1 MRCVIQR
8 VIKASV
14 RIDSEEYSAI
24 GRGLLLLLGIEDQD
38 HDEDLEWLAGKVAQL
53 RIFADAEQMMNRSVQ
68 DIDGELLVVSQFT
81 LFASTKKGNRPGF
94 TRAAQPVYADQK
106 YQEFVKLLEQLT
118 GKPVKTGRFGAD
130 MKIELINDGP
140 VTIIMDTK
148 NRE

>member
-14 RIDSEEYSAI
+14 RIDSEAYSAI

-53 RIFADAEQMMNRSVQ
+53 RIFADDEQLMNRSVQ

-94 TRAAQPVYADQK
+94 TRAAQPAYADQK
-106 YQEFVKLLEQLT
+106 YQEFVKLLERLT
-118 GKPVKTGRFGAD
+118 GKPVQTGRFGAD
-130 MKIELINDGP
+130 MQIELINDGP
-140 VTIIMDTK
+140 VTIVMDTK

>member
-8 VIKASV
+8 VNKASV

-38 HDEDLEWLAGKVAQL
+38 HNEDLEWLAGKVAQL
-53 RIFADAEQMMNRSVQ
+53 RIFADAEQQMNRSVQ
-68 DIDGELLVVSQFT
+68 DIDGDLLVVSQFT

-94 TRAAQPVYADQK
+94 TRAALPAYADQK
-106 YQEFVKLLEQLT
+106 YQEFVKLLERLT
-118 GKPVKTGRFGAD
+118 GKPVQTGRFGAN
-130 MKIELINDGP
+130 MQIELINDGP
-140 VTIIMDTK
+140 VTIFMDTK